1 MHVDGKSTGSINQA
15 TYKINHNILEN
26 KLTLK
31 DFDEVVDNHLTFNN
45 DIAEKVNN
53 AKKIIGLIQRNL
65 STLIYVMKLWARK
78 SSLTATKQPG
88 GKFFYH
94 LPACRV
100 ECVLKYIFSFKKN
113 THTNKKQKKLKTKR
127 EKQNKP
133 KKKTRNKIL
142 LLQTVS
148 VKNIYQDLISFANLL
163 SWKGEFPL

>member
-1 MHVDGKSTGSINQA
+1 MLADDYNLFHIIWTKQDSSSLQYNIDAMFNWTLNPLLLFHPQNSLAMHVDGKSTGSINQA

-88 GKFFYH
+88 GNFFYH

-100 ECVLKYIFSFKKN
+100 ECVLKYIFSFKK
-113 THTNKKQKKLKTKR
+113 TPTQTKS
-127 EKQNKP
+127 K
-133 KKKTRNKIL
+133 RN
-142 LLQTVS
+142 
-148 VKNIYQDLISFANLL
+148 
-163 SWKGEFPL
+163 